1 MFLITFV
8 KELAMNCCD
17 SFGACHQG
25 PHCPVRQAGAACG
38 SACAGS
44 SNLKAAGAAVRRRP
58 WLHIALALASFWG
71 VVAVV
76 AMTALKT

>member
-1 MFLITFV
+1 
-8 KELAMNCCD
+8 MNCCD

-25 PHCPVRQAGAACG
+25 PHCPVRRAGAACG

-44 SNLKAAGAAVRRRP
+44 PKLQAAAGASVRRP
-58 WLHIALALASFWG
+58 WLRIALALASFWC